1 MSTKKETRVPALAP
15 RKSNVRAASH
25 GRPSDSKKAQE
36 NKS

>member
-15 RKSNVRAASH
+15 RKSTTGSAASAA
-25 GRPSDSKKAQE
+25 PSNTKKAQE